1 VAEAAGRQFSAL
13 QRPRPL
19 LEKIDPSGKRP
30 LVMGIV
36 NVTPDSFSD
45 GGQFLD
51 PERAIA
57 HGWHL
62 IEDGADILDIG
73 GESTRPGAQAITIAE
88 EIDRVL
94 PVIKGLKDSGV
105 AISIDTRHAAV
116 MRAALAAGAA
126 ILNDVSALTGDPESL
141 AVGRDSDVPIV
152 LMHMKGEPGTMQD
165 DPRYDDVVMDIIGY
179 LGDRIDAC
187 EAAGISRD
195 RLIADPGIGFGQT
208 VSHVLEVLESL
219 AAFHALGVPVLLGV
233 SRKRFIGAV
242 DPRGKVGD
250 RIGGSIAAALAGA
263 ARGAQILRVH
273 DVRETVQTLTVAKAV
288 SNAAP

>member
-1 VAEAAGRQFSAL
+1 
-13 QRPRPL
+13 
-19 LEKIDPSGKRP
+19 
-30 LVMGIV
+30 MGIV

-45 GGQFLD
+45 GGRFLD

-219 AAFHALGVPVLLGV
+219 AAFHALGVPLLLGV

-263 ARGAQILRVH
+263 TRGAQILRVH
-273 DVRETVQTLTVAKAV
+273 DVRETVQALTVAKAI